1 MDYSKLKAPF
11 VHNETIKLKAEEFR
25 KDYWDKKLPVDI
37 EKIIDVRLEINIV
50 PILNL
55 EEICNTDTLI
65 TSDWKSLYIDDDL
78 FNDERRQNRL
88 RFSLAHEIGHY
99 ILHQEFY
106 SSLRINSFED
116 FYSFIDSIQADQYG
130 YIEAQANKFAG
141 HLLVPRDILVGKF
154 KKELEKVSKY
164 NFDKALLRSY
174 IANPL
179 SREFGIS
186 QESMEIVLG
195 ELDIFKN

>member
-1 MDYSKLKAPF
+1 MKAPF
-11 VHNETIKLKAEEFR
+11 VHNGTIKLKAEEFR

-37 EKIIDVRLEINIV
+37 EKIIDVKLKIDIIPIPSLED
-50 PILNL
+50 
-55 EEICNTDTLI
+55 ICNADALI

-99 ILHQEFY
+99 VLHQEFY

-116 FYSFIDSIQADQYG
+116 FYSFIDSIQANQYG
-130 YIEAQANKFAG
+130 YIEAQANKFARY
-141 HLLVPRDILVGKF
+141 LLVPQDIFEDRF
-154 KKELEKVSKY
+154 KKELGKVSKY

-186 QESMEIVLG
+186 QEAMEIALG